1 MIEREDGRDDTP
13 RREAAA
19 PGEANGPSGRPV
31 NFVAAIYDER
41 EFEAA
46 LDELVAAG
54 IPRESL
60 GVLHGER
67 GAAAIANRRH
77 RWLNE
82 LLSDE
87 TRYVEHYA
95 EEIRQGGRVV
105 GVPLP
110 NEALRDP
117 VTEILRAHGAR
128 DLVSSGR

>member
-1 MIEREDGRDDTP
+1 MTHSEERP
-13 RREAAA
+13 L
-19 PGEANGPSGRPV
+19 PSGEASGPSGRPAR
-31 NFVAAIYDER
+31 FVAAVIYDER

-82 LLSDE
+82 FLSDE

-110 NEALRDP
+110 NEALRDR

-128 DLVSSGR
+128 DLVSSGRWAYSIEE